1 MLSSKKSMTHKRQ
14 KPLLQRDRNHF
25 CYDLGLR
32 RPAGVGSQVVLA
44 VLQFY
49 EAKQFYVGLIPL
61 GP

>member
-1 MLSSKKSMTHKRQ
+1 MTHKRQ